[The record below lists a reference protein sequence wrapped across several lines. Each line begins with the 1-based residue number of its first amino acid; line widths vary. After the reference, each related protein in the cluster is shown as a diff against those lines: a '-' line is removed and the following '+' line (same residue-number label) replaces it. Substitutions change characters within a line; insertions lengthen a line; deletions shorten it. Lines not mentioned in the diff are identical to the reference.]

1 MSQTET
7 IAKITLD
14 EGNVIRRKPE
24 VEQERE
30 VALADLLKENYFSPA
45 GLNKGPYDVLL
56 GTSENRMVFTIS
68 SPTMDAP
75 EVVTLNV
82 TPFRS
87 IIRDYF
93 IICESYFA
101 AIKSSDPYRV
111 EAIDMGRRGIHN
123 EGSDLLRKLLNDK
136 IQVDFATARRLF
148 TLICVL
154 HIK

>member
-7 IAKITLD
+7 IASIVLD
-14 EGNVIRRKPE
+14 DGNVVRRKSE

-30 VALADLLKENYFSPA
+30 VALADLLKENYFAPN
-45 GLNKGPYDVLL
+45 GLNQGPYHLVL
-56 GTSENRMVFTIS
+56 GTSENRLLFRIM
-68 SPTMDAP
+68 SPQMAK
-75 EVVTLNV
+75 EELVTLNV

-93 IICESYFA
+93 IICESYFT

-123 EGSDLLRKLLNDK
+123 EGSDLLRKLLADK
-136 IQVDFATARRLF
+136 ISIDFVTARRLF

>member
-1 MSQTET
+1 MSQTEY
-7 IAKITLD
+7 IARMTLD

-30 VALADLLKENYFSPA
+30 VALADIIKENYFAPA
-45 GLNKGPYDVLL
+45 GLNKGPYDVVL
-56 GTSENRMVFTIS
+56 GTSENRMMFRIT
-68 SPTMDAP
+68 SPSM
-75 EVVTLNV
+75 EEEQLVTLNV

-87 IIRDYF
+87 MIRDYF

-123 EGSDLLRKLLNDK
+123 EGSDLLRKLLGDK

>member
-1 MSQTET
+1 MSQMEM
-7 IAKITLD
+7 IATMKLD
-14 EGNVIRRKPE
+14 DGNVIRRKSE

-30 VALADLLKENYFSPA
+30 VALADLLKENYFAPT
-45 GLNKGPYDVLL
+45 GLNQGPYDLVL
-56 GTSENRMVFTIS
+56 GTSENRLLFHIS
-68 SPTMDAP
+68 SSSMEAP
-75 EVVTLNV
+75 QLVTLNV

-87 IIRDYF
+87 LIRDYF
-93 IICESYFA
+93 IICESYFS

-123 EGSDLLRKLLNDK
+123 EGSELLQKLLNEK
-136 IQVDFATARRLF
+136 IAIDFATARRLF

>member
-1 MSQTET
+1 MSQTEY
-7 IAKITLD
+7 IARMTLD

-30 VALADLLKENYFSPA
+30 VALADIIKENYFAPA
-45 GLNKGPYDVLL
+45 GLNKGPYDVVL
-56 GTSENRMVFTIS
+56 GTSENRMMFRITS
-68 SPTMDAP
+68 STMDD
-75 EVVTLNV
+75 EQIVTLNV

-87 IIRDYF
+87 MIRDYF

-123 EGSDLLRKLLNDK
+123 EGSDLLRKLLGDK